1 MTALE
6 KLEITDQ
13 IRTLM
18 ARYVHN
24 ADSKNFN
31 ALAKLFTE
39 NGTFMP
45 LDVNGTPLLQMSGR
59 AEIANKISTSVGQAT
74 AIHHLFSFELNIQS
88 HEKTHAVFA
97 MEDHLIRPVNEESK
111 VLIESNVPAFRTLH
125 GFGHYHGDF
134 VKIEETWYIEKLVQ
148 TRLKLDF
155 TY

>member
-59 AEIANKISTSVGQAT
+59 AEIANKISTSVG
-74 AIHHLFSFELNIQS
+74 ICDGRPS
-88 HEKTHAVFA
+88 HKA
-97 MEDHLIRPVNEESK
+97 
-111 VLIESNVPAFRTLH
+111 
-125 GFGHYHGDF
+125 G
-134 VKIEETWYIEKLVQ
+134 
-148 TRLKLDF
+148 
-155 TY
+155 